1 MSRAFIKEVDGQD
14 FVEEIPDRPIS
25 PERNFVTARGLRL
38 IEAEEGRARRLLAE
52 AQAAGDRA
60 AQAHAAREHRYW
72 SARLASAEV
81 VATPAD
87 TREVRFGHRVTL
99 EREGGRRSSF
109 RTVGLDEADPAQG
122 LISYPSPVARALLN
136 RAVGDS
142 VRAGPG
148 LAEIVAVEPGDDE
161 AP

>member
-14 FVEEIPDRPIS
+14 FIDEVPDRPIS

-38 IEAEEGRARRLLAE
+38 IEAEEARARSLLSK
-52 AQAAGDRA
+52 AQAAGDRVGQ
-60 AQAHAAREHRYW
+60 AQAARDHRYW

-81 VATPAD
+81 VPTPAD

-99 EREGGRRSSF
+99 EREDGRRSSF
-109 RTVGLDEADPAQG
+109 RIVGLDEADPAQG
-122 LISYPSPVARALLN
+122 LISYPSPVARALIN
-136 RAVGDS
+136 RQVGDS

-148 LAEIVAVEPGDDE
+148 VAEIIAVEPGDDG